1 MSIAPGNTLLHYR
14 IVEKLGEGG
23 MGIVWRATDTNL
35 DREVAIKV
43 LPEALAADAQR
54 LQRFER
60 EAKLLASLNH
70 PNIAAVYGLH
80 EQDGMRFI
88 AMELVAGEDLSV
100 ILGRGAVPIDRAIEI
115 AQQVADAL
123 EVAHEQG
130 VVHRDL
136 KPANVLITPEGKA
149 KVLDFGLAKA
159 FESDPASSD
168 ASPAMSPT
176 LTSAGTVA
184 GMILGTAAYMAP
196 EQARGH
202 VVDKRADIWA
212 FGCVLYEMLTG
223 EMAFPGETISDTLA
237 AVLKLE
243 PDWKALPEETP
254 AVARRLLTRCLE
266 KDARKRL
273 RDIGEAR
280 IRIERS
286 LSGEA
291 IELPSDLVAPPGEAA
306 ALPKS
311 SKLPWLVAA
320 GALVLALAGWVI
332 PGLLDKDEPLPVM
345 RFKID
350 LTEDLNVTSGSP
362 MVLSPDGTRLAY
374 VAGDP
379 PRIHLRLIGEFEGN
393 PLNGTE
399 SAEQPFFSPD
409 GQWIGFFSG
418 TDMKKVSIFGG
429 AAMKLADVQSH
440 RGGTWG
446 EDGTIIY
453 APSVTSGLMRVSEA
467 GGEPEVLT
475 DPREEEG
482 IRSHRWPHVLPG
494 RGAVLFTVQP
504 AGASFDDARLEV
516 LDLATRQRS
525 VVTQGG
531 GAFARYA
538 NSGHVTYIHEG
549 TLFAVPFDLD
559 TLSATGSPVPVVE
572 RVSYDPRNGG
582 AQIDYSPQGHL
593 VYNTGDTTSAERR
606 LAWIAADGS
615 TTPVIDELRDYS
627 RPRLSPDGSR
637 LALDY
642 SMTNPSDDV
651 WVHDLERGTTTRLTF
666 ADVTD
671 MAPIWSPDG
680 KRVAFGSLRESSVPN
695 LHWKAA
701 DGSGETERLTESDLA
716 QFPCSFSPDGQWLM
730 YQEEGTGTGWDLL
743 ALRLETG
750 ESELFLRTDS
760 PEGAAEF
767 SPDGRWVAYNSN
779 ESGRFEVYVRP
790 FPAGGGKWQISTDG
804 GRHPAWSADGTRLY
818 YPNNDSLMAV
828 DVSSDG
834 ATFRAETPVEV
845 LAGHSFYFSG
855 FSRSYDVADD
865 GRVVA
870 VLESDREN
878 AGDGPRTMLV
888 LNWFEELKQRSR

>member
-1 MSIAPGNTLLHYR
+1 MSIAPGTTLLHYR

-43 LPEALAADAQR
+43 LPEALAADVQR

-70 PNIAAVYGLH
+70 ANIAAVYGLH

-88 AMELVAGEDLSV
+88 AMELVPGEDLSV
-100 ILGRGAVPIDRAIEI
+100 ILGRGAVPIESAIEI

-159 FESDPASSD
+159 FESDPASSNT
-168 ASPAMSPT
+168 SPAMSPT

-223 EMAFPGETISDTLA
+223 KMAFPGETISDTLA

-243 PDWKALPEETP
+243 PDWDALPEETS
-254 AVARRLLTRCLE
+254 AAARRLLTRCLE

-291 IELPSDLVAPPGEAA
+291 VELPPDLMAPPGEAA
-306 ALPKS
+306 VLPKP
-311 SKLPWLVAA
+311 SKLPWLVAT
-320 GALVLALAGWVI
+320 GALVLALAGWVF
-332 PGLLDKDEPLPVM
+332 PGLLHEDEPLPVM
-345 RFKID
+345 RFKIN
-350 LTEDLNVTSGSP
+350 LAEELNVTSGSSI
-362 MVLSPDGTRLAY
+362 VLSPDGTRLAY
-374 VAGDP
+374 VVGKP
-379 PRIHLRLIGEFEGN
+379 PRIHLRMIGEFEGN

-399 SAEQPFFSPD
+399 NAEQPFFSPD

-429 AAMKLADVQSH
+429 ATMKLADVQSH
-440 RGGTWG
+440 RGGTWS
-446 EDGTIIY
+446 EDGTIVY
-453 APSVTSGLMRVSEA
+453 TPSVTSGLMRVSEA

-475 DPREEEG
+475 DPTQEDG
-482 IRSHRWPHVLPG
+482 IRSHRWPHLLPG

-504 AGASFDDARLEV
+504 ADASFDEARIEV
-516 LDLATRQRS
+516 LDLTTMQRS
-525 VVTQGG
+525 VVIQGG

-538 NSGHVTYIHEG
+538 NSGHVTYIREG

-572 RVSYDPRNGG
+572 QVSYDPRNGG
-582 AQIDYSPQGHL
+582 AQMTRYLP
-593 VYNTGDTTSAERR
+593 SAR
-606 LAWIAADGS
+606 
-615 TTPVIDELRDYS
+615 
-627 RPRLSPDGSR
+627 
-637 LALDY
+637 
-642 SMTNPSDDV
+642 
-651 WVHDLERGTTTRLTF
+651 
-666 ADVTD
+666 
-671 MAPIWSPDG
+671 
-680 KRVAFGSLRESSVPN
+680 
-695 LHWKAA
+695 
-701 DGSGETERLTESDLA
+701 
-716 QFPCSFSPDGQWLM
+716 
-730 YQEEGTGTGWDLL
+730 
-743 ALRLETG
+743 
-750 ESELFLRTDS
+750 
-760 PEGAAEF
+760 
-767 SPDGRWVAYNSN
+767 
-779 ESGRFEVYVRP
+779 
-790 FPAGGGKWQISTDG
+790 
-804 GRHPAWSADGTRLY
+804 
-818 YPNNDSLMAV
+818 
-828 DVSSDG
+828 
-834 ATFRAETPVEV
+834 
-845 LAGHSFYFSG
+845 
-855 FSRSYDVADD
+855 
-865 GRVVA
+865 
-870 VLESDREN
+870 
-878 AGDGPRTMLV
+878 
-888 LNWFEELKQRSR
+888 